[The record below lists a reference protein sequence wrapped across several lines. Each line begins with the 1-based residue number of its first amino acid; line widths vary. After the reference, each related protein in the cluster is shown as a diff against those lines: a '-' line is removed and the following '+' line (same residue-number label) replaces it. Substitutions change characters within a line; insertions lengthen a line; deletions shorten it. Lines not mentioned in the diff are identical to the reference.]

1 MPDIAVLTRADFT
14 LDKCGRPRAPQQGL
28 SSLYVRKGFLI
39 QTTFPANT
47 GSPTQTITKEITG
60 DATWCLRGI
69 QITSTTATALSV
81 QFLLPNGRFLIN
93 QLQDALQ
100 IAGYGSYK
108 YAFRPEWRMPVGTK
122 IQVTFE
128 VTNTT
133 NQQPMA
139 ICFDGAY
146 QYLLKGGEGRI
157 CPTDEAVEDLP
168 RYFSDPNQNI
178 MAPPWQHGLADPPP
192 PGYYD
197 EDFIYSGFD
206 APTPGTFPAG
216 TPGSI
221 ISVTNANLTAQQQ
234 IGMDSSEFHCQRI
247 LVLVSEDNTVTA
259 GKVLVRLRLGSG
271 QAIFDDYIDAAQYL
285 CATSWPI
292 NLVIQ
297 PNDIVYADLQVVDQA
312 GTGNIYWTLFL
323 EGFKRRRK

>member
-1 MPDIAVLTRADFT
+1 VPDLDILTQADLT
-14 LDKCGRPRAPQQGL
+14 LDKCGRPRGPQRGQQYL
-28 SSLYVRKGFLI
+28 HIRKGFVI
-39 QTTFPANT
+39 QTTFPALT
-47 GSPTQTITKEITG
+47 SSPTQTITREITG
-60 DATWCLRGI
+60 DATWCMRGI
-69 QITSTTATALSV
+69 QITSTTLTALSV
-81 QFLLPNGRFLIN
+81 QFLLPNGKFLIN

-108 YAFRPEWRMPVGTK
+108 YAVRPEWRMPIGAK

-157 CPTDEAVEDLP
+157 CPTDEAVQDLP
-168 RYFSDPNQNI
+168 RYFDDPNQNI

-192 PGYYD
+192 PGYED
-197 EDFIYSGFD
+197 IDFIYSALQ

-216 TPGSI
+216 APGSI
-221 ISVTNANLTAQQQ
+221 IAVTNANLTASQQ
-234 IGMDSSEFHCQRI
+234 IGTDASEFHCQRI
-247 LVLVSEDNTVTA
+247 LVQVSADNTVTS
-259 GKVLVRLRLGSG
+259 GSVLGRVRLGSG
-271 QAIFDDYIDAAQYL
+271 QAIFDDYVDLARYVGSV
-285 CATSWPI
+285 SWPI
-292 NLVIQ
+292 DLVVQ

-312 GTGNIYWTLFL
+312 GTGNIYWTMFL